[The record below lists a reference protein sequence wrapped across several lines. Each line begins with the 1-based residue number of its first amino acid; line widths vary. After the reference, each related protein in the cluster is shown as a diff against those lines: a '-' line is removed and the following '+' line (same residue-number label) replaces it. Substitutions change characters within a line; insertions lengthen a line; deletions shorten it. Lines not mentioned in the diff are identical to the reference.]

1 MKKTNIMKYNKGDKF
16 KGLTCFGDC
25 EIIEVMETS
34 KFPYCIKLKD
44 SGNEWVMNDK
54 ELEKDWIL
62 IEETKQ
68 VEKMDIENNKHHELW
83 NGVQSI
89 DIMEAYLT
97 KQEYIG
103 FLKGTILKYQLRL
116 GKKDNNEKEI
126 AKIADYRRELDHKL
140 KCV

>member
-1 MKKTNIMKYNKGDKF
+1 MKKTNIMKYKKGDKF
-16 KGLTCFGDC
+16 KGLMCFGHC
-25 EIIEVMETS
+25 EITEVMETS
-34 KFPYCIKLKD
+34 KFPYCIKLKNND
-44 SGNEWVMNDK
+44 TELIMNDK
-54 ELEKDWIL
+54 ELEKDWTL
-62 IEETKQ
+62 IEEPKQ

-89 DIMEAYLT
+89 DIIESYLT